1 MYTIDGVTNKYKV
14 FQEFY
19 YRKNNVQLS
28 YTQALSYYSQLS
40 KEELEEFAKYYQDE
54 TGYEIISANGTSFGE
69 DAQYTDTGIKK
80 KKTVKKKTKDG
91 SFGGYETKE
100 YTVYSTNANKANIMM
115 KYSME
120 AYAKKTGQILDP
132 VWSQYSAEE
141 IIAMEDT
148 GVNIPKDILE
158 LAHAIQEN
166 TSANYDNTGEQNDNA
181 DETSEK
187 MPFLEAVKVAQKKIE
202 ACEEN
207 DEKIE
212 DQINDLLPEKDK
224 QERTLKEKI
233 KEQEDAFDRFKK
245 IMKDWTNLQDKINR
259 GEALTSS
266 ENKRYIELRKMFEN
280 EDFKAK
286 SKNSEYAF
294 DENEIAR
301 SLNMINVLAAKGE
314 ILGAE
319 TEEMGELLADY
330 TSKNNFKTTRKEV
343 RQTLGF
349 FATFIAMVKGKKLAT
364 LATEVGE
371 ETKEFSTDSINSVN
385 EIASILDI
393 EDKIQPVDN
402 NIEAQTAELETET
415 TEADQTVE
423 PENQPEE
430 NPENNMPANL
440 QDADAEVDAQTTEDI
455 NPDAAT
461 DATSNAASIAP
472 KEDVNNED
480 AENIQNNEENKP
492 ETDVTESQEKFKVT
506 DANVKKLIAEAKT
519 INSDVVKQI
528 KVALSTIKVAKS
540 DIKFAKIAD
549 KRVTKLVKEF
559 IEAEEKRQ
567 QEIKEK
573 EEENNKSKKEIE
585 KLTGKS
591 SKEID
596 KEIQN
601 GSTNKKDN
609 ADAPVDE
616 SIQEEVEQYKKSII
630 DNNQKIEEIK
640 NESES
645 EKAEFGEDTSK
656 EKNIINKAI
665 PSENKALKINT
676 EYQEKQLPEHNER
689 MDFVYDAGT
698 TLSKIGCCFVLAGAR
713 LVYVAQTLLSN
724 PFTMTQGAI
733 MMSMGLASIAKGNI
747 SLAIGT
753 EAIDVSDDR
762 SLIEL
767 AEETTDI
774 AGVNVNK
781 AITDLTALDQKIISV
796 TEEEG
801 ADNSTG
807 EEKQDEAGKTEN
819 GENTNSNETSDATAP
834 AASETAETQ
843 QTQPAT
849 ATEQVDEAT
858 AVPPSDAETV
868 QEEVQN
874 VAQDEK
880 TENENTTAKTRAAA
894 LVDEKTEEKEDEKA
908 PSTDSTGASSGVTN
922 KKEDKEELTTDKAQD
937 TADDST
943 KEAKEDNKDTLEITK
958 DTEKTEKELEK
969 EQKQLE
975 KLMKK
980 DNKEIIKLT
989 KESEKN
995 ALKQEEI
1002 LTEYETLVNE
1012 NEQLYAE
1019 DENNNKSNPA
1029 PAQKTQNN
1037 NEEDNQSAT
1046 SAFGIMAGQQGNTS
1060 NNTDTIAANDA
1071 RINELGIEF
1080 KGLGSK
1086 IDRNRTK
1093 ITQYGKATKKRQKK
1107 FEKVTKIK
1115 DQKAKETAKKEEEKQ
1130 KKLQKRVAAVGACEN
1145 LFSITMSTGTIM
1157 MAIPWTAA
1165 AGTILFN
1172 IGLKGTLA
1180 CGVAKA
1186 AIYLADGNITAGLMA
1201 LGQTALTAATAM
1213 TGTGA
1218 ASGTVLGSV
1227 SAGLSVVSSTAE
1239 LVNNV
1244 RAIEGKEANGFMS
1257 KLSTIAGVASGITSS
1272 AATLQGLG
1280 KSGASSFGKAM
1291 QISGVVGSSLT
1302 SASQII
1308 SMVDEDSKAAQILG
1322 TIGGVI
1328 STAASIGQ
1336 IADAKFGKS
1345 SSKNEENKQKAEE
1358 SKENEQGEPSKEPK
1372 KAKTDKGTEN
1382 SPEAALNK
1390 KSTADDVLAD
1400 NGSGIV
1406 ESYSGMSDEQIAA
1419 AKADLANRNQ
1429 NAGRSEVVES
1439 YSGMSDEQIAAA
1451 KTQLE
1456 KRNANSGTSEIVSSA
1471 SLEDLGLKDS
1481 GTKLTGGVL
1490 TSTSGNDGRFVE
1502 SDKALNGL
1510 VSSTAGTMPSTEQTP
1525 SASPIKEAM
1534 KGADM
1539 EAVTESAK
1547 VKMNETGSKIKEQ
1560 QQQQIDKQIKKQQ
1573 RKETMKQVTS
1583 AVSGALGA
1591 GQSILSMS
1599 QSGQANTATKKPAPA
1614 GRLTKRAQEIMKKN
1628 RKRVQALSGKGYT
1641 SLNKKYA

>member
-54 TGYEIISANGTSFGE
+54 TGYEVIDANGTSFGE

-80 KKTVKKKTKDG
+80 KKTVKKKTSDG

-100 YTVYSTNANKANIMM
+100 YAVYSTNANKANIMM

-259 GEALTSS
+259 GEALTTRES
-266 ENKRYIELRKMFEN
+266 KRYLELREMFEN

-294 DENEIAR
+294 DENEIAK

-364 LATEVGE
+364 LASEVGE
-371 ETKEFSTDSINSVN
+371 ETIEFSTDSIDSAN

-393 EDKIQPVDN
+393 QDKIINPKSNNQDKTDATADDAAEAADTEQNNVAENTNKEAVETEVTEEVTNTKAEAPDGSESAEAPANAVDAEAEDKAADVNNTVD
-402 NIEAQTAELETET
+402 TTET
-415 TEADQTVE
+415 TDNKTQTANNNE
-423 PENQPEE
+423 GKDNEE
-430 NPENNMPANL
+430 EKF
-440 QDADAEVDAQTTEDI
+440 V
-455 NPDAAT
+455 
-461 DATSNAASIAP
+461 
-472 KEDVNNED
+472 VNNE
-480 AENIQNNEENKP
+480 
-492 ETDVTESQEKFKVT
+492 
-506 DANVKKLIAEAKT
+506 NVLELTGKAVEIKGELLKEIKEALK
-519 INSDVVKQI
+519 S
-528 KVALSTIKVAKS
+528 IKVAKN
-540 DIKFAKIAD
+540 DKKFAVIAD
-549 KRVTKLVKEF
+549 KKISL
-559 IEAEEKRQ
+559 ILKRYQ
-567 QEIKEK
+567 K
-573 EEENNKSKKEIE
+573 EEEQRKNQIKQLEENNNESKKELE
-585 KLTGKS
+585 RLTGKS
-591 SKEID
+591 SEEID
-596 KEIQN
+596 KDINGNEKDSELAGQNSSADEETKDEVQKHRSNIISNNKEI
-601 GSTNKKDN
+601 TNIQAASENAREEFAQKTAKEKDTIN
-609 ADAPVDE
+609 KQVPVE
-616 SIQEEVEQYKKSII
+616 SIANERHTTFLEKDLPEKTEQLSFTKAAGITLTKIGKILIARGFKTLTATFYSRKAIEDIREGSKSVII
-630 DNNQKIEEIK
+630 GLGARVAAGGKMIPK
-640 NESES
+640 LAKS
-645 EKAEFGEDTSK
+645 TSK
-656 EKNIINKAI
+656 KAAHD
-665 PSENKALKINT
+665 STKALDKLN
-676 EYQEKQLPEHNER
+676 
-689 MDFVYDAGT
+689 
-698 TLSKIGCCFVLAGAR
+698 
-713 LVYVAQTLLSN
+713 
-724 PFTMTQGAI
+724 
-733 MMSMGLASIAKGNI
+733 
-747 SLAIGT
+747 
-753 EAIDVSDDR
+753 
-762 SLIEL
+762 
-767 AEETTDI
+767 
-774 AGVNVNK
+774 
-781 AITDLTALDQKIISV
+781 ALDQKIISV
-796 TEEEG
+796 TEEQG

-807 EEKQDEAGKTEN
+807 EEKQDEAGKSEN
-819 GENTNSNETSDATAP
+819 SENTNSNETPETTAP
-834 AASETAETQ
+834 AAAETAETQ
-843 QTQPAT
+843 QTQPET

-868 QEEVQN
+868 QEEVQT

-880 TENENTTAKTRAAA
+880 TESNNTTAKTRAAE
-894 LVDEKTEEKEDEKA
+894 LVDDKTEEKEDEKA
-908 PSTDSTGASSGVTN
+908 PSTDASTGVTN

-1029 PAQKTQNN
+1029 PAQKAQNN

-1322 TIGGVI
+1322 AIGGVI

-1358 SKENEQGEPSKEPK
+1358 SKENKQGEPSKEPT

-1382 SPEAALNK
+1382 SPEAAINK
-1390 KSTADDVLAD
+1390 KSTADDVLVD

-1510 VSSTAGTMPSTEQTP
+1510 VSSTAGTMPSAEQTP
-1525 SASPIKEAM
+1525 SAGPLKEAM

-1539 EAVTESAK
+1539 KDVTESAK

>member
-212 DQINDLLPEKDK
+212 DQINELLPEKDK

-259 GEALTSS
+259 GEALTTRES
-266 ENKRYIELRKMFEN
+266 KRYLELREMFEN

-294 DENEIAR
+294 DENEIAK

-364 LATEVGE
+364 LASEVGE
-371 ETKEFSTDSINSVN
+371 ETIEFSTDSIDSAN

-393 EDKIQPVDN
+393 QDKIINPKSNNQDKTDATADDAADAADTEQKDVAENTNKEAVETEVTEEVTNTKAEAPDGSESAEAPANAIDAEAEDKAADVNNTVD
-402 NIEAQTAELETET
+402 TTET
-415 TEADQTVE
+415 TDNKT
-423 PENQPEE
+423 
-430 NPENNMPANL
+430 
-440 QDADAEVDAQTTEDI
+440 QTTNNNEGKD
-455 NPDAAT
+455 NEEE
-461 DATSNAASIAP
+461 
-472 KEDVNNED
+472 KFVVNNENVLELTGK
-480 AENIQNNEENKP
+480 AFEIKGELL
-492 ETDVTESQEKFKVT
+492 QEIK
-506 DANVKKLIAEAKT
+506 EALK
-519 INSDVVKQI
+519 S
-528 KVALSTIKVAKS
+528 IKVAKN
-540 DIKFAKIAD
+540 DKKFAVIAD
-549 KRVTKLVKEF
+549 KKISL
-559 IEAEEKRQ
+559 ILKRYQ
-567 QEIKEK
+567 K
-573 EEENNKSKKEIE
+573 EEEQRKNQVKQLEENNNESKKELE
-585 KLTGKS
+585 RLTGKS
-591 SKEID
+591 SEEID
-596 KEIQN
+596 KDINGNEKDSELAGQNSSADEETKDEVQKHRSNIISNNKEI
-601 GSTNKKDN
+601 TNIQAASENAREEFAQKTAKEKDTIN
-609 ADAPVDE
+609 KQVPVE
-616 SIQEEVEQYKKSII
+616 SIANERHTTFLAKDLPEKTEQLSFTKAAGITLTKIGKILIARGIKTLTATFYSRKAIEDIREGSKSVII
-630 DNNQKIEEIK
+630 GTGARVAAGGKMIPK
-640 NESES
+640 LA
-645 EKAEFGEDTSK
+645 KATSK
-656 EKNIINKAI
+656 KA
-665 PSENKALKINT
+665 
-676 EYQEKQLPEHNER
+676 
-689 MDFVYDAGT
+689 
-698 TLSKIGCCFVLAGAR
+698 
-713 LVYVAQTLLSN
+713 
-724 PFTMTQGAI
+724 
-733 MMSMGLASIAKGNI
+733 AKD
-747 SLAIGT
+747 ST
-753 EAIDVSDDR
+753 EALDK
-762 SLIEL
+762 LN
-767 AEETTDI
+767 T
-774 AGVNVNK
+774 
-781 AITDLTALDQKIISV
+781 LDQKIISV

-819 GENTNSNETSDATAP
+819 SENTNSNETSETTAP
-834 AASETAETQ
+834 AATDTKAETQ
-843 QTQPAT
+843 QTQPET
-849 ATEQVDEAT
+849 ATEQVDQAT

-868 QEEVQN
+868 QEEVQT

-880 TENENTTAKTRAAA
+880 TENDNTTAKTRAAE
-894 LVDEKTEEKEDEKA
+894 LVDDKNDEKEDEKA
-908 PSTDSTGASSGVTN
+908 PSTDASTGVTN

-1029 PAQKTQNN
+1029 PAQKAQNN

-1046 SAFGIMAGQQGNTS
+1046 SAFGIMAGQQSNTS

-1539 EAVTESAK
+1539 EDVTESAK

>member
-14 FQEFY
+14 FQEY
-19 YRKNNVQLS
+19 YFEKNKVELTYS
-28 YTQALSYYSQLS
+28 QALSYYSQLS

-54 TGYEIISANGTSFGE
+54 TGYEIITANGTSYGE
-69 DAQYTDTGIKK
+69 NAQYTEAGTKK
-80 KKTVKKKTKDG
+80 VKKHWKIKSDDG
-91 SFGGYETKE
+91 SFNGREEEATEREVK
-100 YTVYSTNANKANIMM
+100 VYSTNANKANIMM

-120 AYAKKTGQILDP
+120 AYAKKSGQILDP
-132 VWSQYSAEE
+132 IWSQYSAEE

-166 TSANYDNTGEQNDNA
+166 SSANYDSTGEQNDNA

-224 QERTLKEKI
+224 QERTLKEKMQ
-233 KEQEDAFDRFKK
+233 EQEDAFEKFKK

-259 GEALTSS
+259 GEALTTRES
-266 ENKRYIELRKMFEN
+266 KRYLELREMFEN

-294 DENEIAR
+294 DENEIAK

-319 TEEMGELLADY
+319 TEEMGKLLADY
-330 TSKNNFKTTRKEV
+330 TSKNNFKTTRTEV
-343 RQTLGF
+343 KQTLGF
-349 FATFIAMVKGKKLAT
+349 FASFIAMVKGKKLAD

-371 ETKEFSTDSINSVN
+371 ETIEFSADSIDSAN

-393 EDKIQPVDN
+393 QDKIIDPASSNQDKTDATTDDAAQAADTEQNNVAENTNQEAVDTEVTQEVTNTKAEAPDGSESAEAPANAVDAEAEDKAADVNNTVD
-402 NIEAQTAELETET
+402 TTET
-415 TEADQTVE
+415 TDNKTQTNNSE
-423 PENQPEE
+423 GKDNNEE
-430 NPENNMPANL
+430 KF
-440 QDADAEVDAQTTEDI
+440 V
-455 NPDAAT
+455 
-461 DATSNAASIAP
+461 
-472 KEDVNNED
+472 VNNENVLELTGQAVD
-480 AENIQNNEENKP
+480 IKGELLEEIK
-492 ETDVTESQEKFKVT
+492 
-506 DANVKKLIAEAKT
+506 EALK
-519 INSDVVKQI
+519 S
-528 KVALSTIKVAKS
+528 IKVAKN
-540 DIKFAKIAD
+540 DKKFAVIAD
-549 KRVTKLVKEF
+549 KKISLILKRYQKD
-559 IEAEEKRQ
+559 EEQRQ
-567 QEIKEK
+567 NQVEQL
-573 EEENNKSKKEIE
+573 EERNNESKKELE
-585 KLTGKS
+585 RLTGKS
-591 SKEID
+591 SDEID
-596 KEIQN
+596 KDIN
-601 GSTNKKDN
+601 GSEKDSELTGQNSSADEETKDEVQKHRKNIISNNKEISN
-609 ADAPVDE
+609 
-616 SIQEEVEQYKKSII
+616 IQA
-630 DNNQKIEEIK
+630 
-640 NESES
+640 ESES
-645 EKAEFGEDTSK
+645 AKEEFAQKTAKEKDTINKQVPVESIANERHTTFLEKDLPEKSEQLSFTKAAGITLTKIGKILIARGIKTLAATFYSRKAIEDIREGSKSVLIGTGARAAAGGKMIPKLAKTTSK
-656 EKNIINKAI
+656 KAASDS
-665 PSENKALKINT
+665 SEALDKLNT
-676 EYQEKQLPEHNER
+676 
-689 MDFVYDAGT
+689 V
-698 TLSKIGCCFVLAGAR
+698 
-713 LVYVAQTLLSN
+713 
-724 PFTMTQGAI
+724 
-733 MMSMGLASIAKGNI
+733 
-747 SLAIGT
+747 
-753 EAIDVSDDR
+753 
-762 SLIEL
+762 
-767 AEETTDI
+767 
-774 AGVNVNK
+774 
-781 AITDLTALDQKIISV
+781 DQKIISV

-801 ADNSTG
+801 ANNSTG
-807 EEKQDEAGKTEN
+807 EENNDEAGKTEN

-834 AASETAETQ
+834 AASETAETA

-922 KKEDKEELTTDKAQD
+922 KKEEKEELTTDKAQD

-943 KEAKEDNKDTLEITK
+943 KEAKEDNKETLEITK

-1002 LTEYETLVNE
+1002 LTEYEALVNE

-1029 PAQKTQNN
+1029 PAQKAQNN

-1093 ITQYGKATKKRQKK
+1093 ITQYGKTTKKRQKK
-1107 FEKVTKIK
+1107 FEKVTKLK

-1172 IGLKGTLA
+1172 IGLKGTIA

-1308 SMVDEDSKAAQILG
+1308 SMIDEDSKAAQILG

-1328 STAASIGQ
+1328 STAASLGQ

-1358 SKENEQGEPSKEPK
+1358 SKQNEQGEPDAEPA

-1382 SPEAALNK
+1382 SSEAALSK

-1400 NGSGIV
+1400 NGNGIV
-1406 ESYSGMSDEQIAA
+1406 ESYSGMSDEQMAA
-1419 AKADLANRNQ
+1419 AKAELTKRNQ
-1429 NAGRSEVVES
+1429 NTGSSEIVES

-1456 KRNANSGTSEIVSSA
+1456 KRNAAAGTSEIVSSA

-1510 VSSTAGTMPSTEQTP
+1510 VSSTAGTMPSAELTP
-1525 SASPIKEAM
+1525 SASPIKDAM

-1539 EAVTESAK
+1539 DALTESAK
-1547 VKMNETGSKIKEQ
+1547 VKMNETSGKIKEQ
-1560 QQQQIDKQIKKQQ
+1560 QQQQINKQIKKQQ

-1599 QSGQANTATKKPAPA
+1599 QNGQANTATKKQAPA

-1641 SLNKKYA
+1641 SLSKKYA